1 MKAFACKDEEGCIW
15 VLFVPGDYEVNEVK
29 VENLIGVFEPLT
41 DDEMKDA
48 GLVKGS
54 MGPVG
59 LPAGVKVA
67 ADISLREMP
76 NWVVGANED
85 GFHYVGAQLGRDF
98 QVEKWA
104 DLCMVREGDP
114 CPVCGEPLAHARGIE
129 VGQIFKL
136 GDKYSRSM
144 DVKFMD
150 ESGEERYF
158 IMGCYGVGVS
168 RTLAAAVEQSH
179 DENGIVWPFGI
190 APAHICVIPLTV
202 GDDVVQPAAE
212 RLAEKAAELGF
223 EVAIDDRSERAGVKF
238 ADADLIGWPLQV
250 IVGKRGLAEGKVE
263 IKRRRTGERR
273 DVEITALME
282 LFGFAYRASRNGNL
296 LNVFDGLFN

>member
-1 MKAFACKDEEGCIW
+1 MKAFACKDEQGAIW

-29 VENLIGVFEPLT
+29 VENLIGIFEPLT

-59 LPAGVKVA
+59 LPEGVKVA

-98 QVEKWA
+98 QVDAWA
-104 DLCMVREGDP
+104 DLCLVREGDP
-114 CPVCGEPLAHARGIE
+114 CPKCGLPLSHARGIE

-150 ESGEERYF
+150 ENGEERYF

-179 DENGIVWPFGI
+179 DDAGIIWPFGI

-202 GDDVVQPAAE
+202 GDDTVQPAAE
-212 RLAEKAAELGF
+212 QIAGKAAELGF
-223 EVAIDDRSERAGVKF
+223 EVVIDDRNERAGVKF

-250 IVGKRGLAEGKVE
+250 VVGKRGLAEGKVE

-273 DVEITALME
+273 DVEQTTLSE
-282 LFGFAYRASRNGNL
+282 LFGFAARAARHSRTI
-296 LNVFDGLFN
+296 NVFDALYN